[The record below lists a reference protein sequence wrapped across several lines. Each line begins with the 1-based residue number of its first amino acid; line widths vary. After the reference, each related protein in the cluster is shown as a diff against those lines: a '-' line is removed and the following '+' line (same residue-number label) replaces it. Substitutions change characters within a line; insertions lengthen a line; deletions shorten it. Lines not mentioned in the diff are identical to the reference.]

1 MSAALN
7 DANSFKITCV
17 VTKGPHKGQTFVF
30 SKDLI
35 TIGRGQDNDVVLVND
50 PMVSRNHCHITV
62 VNNEVEIHNLS
73 QKNTL
78 FIEGESVQ
86 KWKLLN
92 SSFFSIGDTEI
103 TLEIDFGARVVQQTS
118 HSQSPSKSQPD
129 HERTSISSLKNPLS
143 LVQDQFSENSIIS
156 DEAIENRIAE
166 KEKEREQKAIAKI
179 EKQREKDKENDRQL
193 AVKKPKLQPPQTA
206 QQSQVKPYTPANDFK
221 NYQQPYAI
229 RDAGVKQDK
238 PIAFYLILGIVA
250 LAAIFLL
257 LDPNK
262 AQKTA
267 KDKKPTT
274 LKYEDEVVLQLNSK
288 NEKQVEAELRKKY
301 DQKNS
306 AMALRAEENFMK
318 GMREFQLGQYARA
331 QEFLQVV
338 LNLNPGHDV
347 ATKYLK
353 LARIRFDEVLKA
365 KLVLGE
371 TSYQKHN
378 FKMCASQYLQIM
390 NMLEGRN
397 RDETYRLAES
407 WYKKCEYAAQGIM

>member
-1 MSAALN
+1 MSTALN
-7 DANSFKITCV
+7 DLSSFKITCV
-17 VTKGPHKGQTFVF
+17 VTKGPHKGQSFVF
-30 SKDLI
+30 SKNLI

-62 VNNEVEIHNLS
+62 VDNEVEIHNLS

-78 FIEGESVQ
+78 IIEGESVQ

-103 TLEIDFGARVVQQTS
+103 TMEIDFGARVVQQTS
-118 HSQSPSKSQPD
+118 QIQAGLVSGSSGSSD
-129 HERTSISSLKNPLS
+129 YERTSISSSKNPLS
-143 LVQDQFSENSIIS
+143 VVQPPHAEKSIIS
-156 DEAIENRIAE
+156 EEAIESRLAE
-166 KEKEREQKAIAKI
+166 KEKEKELKALAKI
-179 EKQREKDKENDRQL
+179 EKERERLEL
-193 AVKKPKLQPPQTA
+193 VKKPKVVPNQLNQP
-206 QQSQVKPYTPANDFK
+206 SSMKPYSPPSQQQNF
-221 NYQQPYAI
+221 QQPYPIRNAGSAI
-229 RDAGVKQDK
+229 QEK
-238 PIAFYLILGIVA
+238 PVAFYIILGIVV
-250 LAAIFLL
+250 LAAAYLFIQ
-257 LDPNK
+257 PNK
-262 AQKTA
+262 ATKVA
-267 KDKKPTT
+267 KDKKVTT
-274 LKYEDEVVLQLNSK
+274 LKYEDEVSLQLNSK
-288 NEKQVEAELRKKY
+288 NEKQIEAELRKKY
-301 DQKNS
+301 EQKNS

-338 LNLNPGHDV
+338 LNLNPGHEV

-365 KLVLGE
+365 KLILGE
-371 TSYQKHN
+371 SSYQKHN
-378 FKMCASQYLQIM
+378 FKMCASQYLQVM

>member
-7 DANSFKITCV
+7 DSNSFKITCV
-17 VTKGPHKGQTFVF
+17 VTKGPHKGQSFAF

-35 TIGRGQDNDVVLVND
+35 TIGRGQDNDIVLVND

-62 VNNEVEIHNLS
+62 ANNEVEIHNLS

-78 FIEGESVQ
+78 IIEGESVQ

-103 TLEIDFGARVVQQTS
+103 TLEIEFGARVVQQTAQ
-118 HSQSPSKSQPD
+118 SQPSSLSQPD
-129 HERTSISSLKNPLS
+129 HERTSISSSKSSIS
-143 LVQDQFSENSIIS
+143 LVQDQFSEKSFIS
-156 DEAIENRIAE
+156 DEAIENRIAQ
-166 KEKEREQKAIAKI
+166 KEKEREKLALAKV
-179 EKQREKDKENDRQL
+179 EKRRELEHDQQL
-193 AVKKPKLQPPQTA
+193 VVKKPKLPPPQAA
-206 QQSQVKPYTPANDFK
+206 QSSPVRPYAPVQDLK
-221 NYQQPYAI
+221 NFQQPYAI
-229 RDAGVKQDK
+229 RDAAVKNDK
-238 PIAFYLILGIVA
+238 PIAFYVILAIVV
-250 LAAIFLL
+250 LAAIFLV

-262 AQKTA
+262 AQRAAKEKKTS
-267 KDKKPTT
+267 T

-288 NEKQVEAELRKKY
+288 NEKQVETELRKKY
-301 DQKNS
+301 EQKNS

-347 ATKYLK
+347 AAKYLK

-407 WYKKCEYAAQGIM
+407 WYKKCEYAAQGIR